1 MQSRMLKIIE
11 KIVIMF
17 LMPMRDQDRK
27 VKTKKENLSHS

>member
-17 LMPMRDQDRK
+17 LMLMRDQDQK